1 MDDAPRSPIRPGWL
15 MTTRPSSSAGTL
27 AVNVGANS
35 RSALLRKSA
44 AIIAAAEPAGWNAV
58 SMPRSRSQ
66 Q

>member
-1 MDDAPRSPIRPGWL
+1 

-35 RSALLRKSA
+35 RSGPYRRSA
-44 AIIAAAEPAGWNAV
+44 AIIAAAESAGWNAV
-58 SMPRSRSQ
+58 SIPRSRSQ